1 MSKRIIPTCT
11 ADMQR
16 LDFTQCRH
24 CAAFLH
30 EDESGYGYCAR
41 FGRSTHYSRLCDGE
55 QGERRGTAAHPA
67 TANTERKPIFKT

>member
-11 ADMQR
+11 SDMER
-16 LDFTQCRH
+16 TDFTQCRH

-55 QGERRGTAAHPA
+55 QAGSRKSAE
-67 TANTERKPIFKT
+67 NTERKPIFKT

>member
-1 MSKRIIPTCT
+1 MTVIDST
-11 ADMQR
+11 ATRTM
-16 LDFTQCRH
+16 CRR

-55 QGERRGTAAHPA
+55 QAGSRKSAE
-67 TANTERKPIFKT
+67 NTERKPIFKT